1 MEEPSQGRLKLCLV
15 SRYFPPMMGSGAPRI
30 EDLSEN
36 LARMKQ
42 EIHVVTT
49 VPPRAFPKTN
59 ERKEFLEKNRKVYRV
74 RIPEGLPNIIYAILS
89 TLGLFLKTLTVI
101 LMKKVD
107 LVLATVPNED
117 SGLAGWLAAKITGRP
132 FIFDVRDDWEIIL
145 IDESHGLERVLAKI
159 VYYMFNALYRS
170 AERVV
175 CTSET
180 LRRRISLRRG
190 SSKGVYKITN
200 GTKLETLP
208 IETREGKGVLR
219 REYGVQGV
227 LAVFTGTLS
236 SHQAPK
242 NIVIGA
248 KELRSRGVDTS
259 IIIAGGGPLLNE
271 LRELSVNLGEPVRF
285 IGSISRRRVAKLIAE
300 SDIGIITL
308 RDSIACRSMI
318 PIKFFD
324 YITGS
329 LPVVASVPIDSE
341 IAQIIRDEQLG
352 IVVKPEDPIM
362 LADAIEEMT
371 ENKSLRR
378 KISKKAR
385 KTAER
390 YDWKRL
396 SRDYLDLMFKVT

>member
-1 MEEPSQGRLKLCLV
+1 M
-15 SRYFPPMMGSGAPRI
+15 

-42 EIHVVTT
+42 EIHVVTI
-49 VPPRAFPKTN
+49 VPPRAFPKTK
-59 ERKEFLEKNRKVYRV
+59 ERKEFSEKNRKVYRV
-74 RIPEGLPNIIYAILS
+74 RIPEGLPNVIYALFS

-101 LMKKVD
+101 LRNKID

-159 VYYMFNALYRS
+159 VYYMFNILYRS
-170 AERVV
+170 ADSVV

-190 SSKGVYKITN
+190 STKGVYKITN
-200 GTKLETLP
+200 GTRLGTVTAT
-208 IETREGKGVLR
+208 TREGDGAVR
-219 REYGVQGV
+219 REYGIRGE

-236 SHQAPK
+236 RHQAPR
-242 NIVIGA
+242 NIVIGG

-271 LRELSVNLGEPVRF
+271 LREFSVSLGEPVRF
-285 IGSISRRRVAKLIAE
+285 VGSINRGQVAKLIAE

-308 RDSIACRSMI
+308 RESVACRSMI

-329 LPVVASVPIDSE
+329 LPIVASVPIDCE

-352 IVVKPEDPIM
+352 IVVKPEDPIA

-371 ENKSLRR
+371 EDRRLRR
-378 KISKKAR
+378 KIGDKAR
-385 KTAER
+385 KTARR

-396 SRDYLDLMFKVT
+396 SRDYLNLIFEVT